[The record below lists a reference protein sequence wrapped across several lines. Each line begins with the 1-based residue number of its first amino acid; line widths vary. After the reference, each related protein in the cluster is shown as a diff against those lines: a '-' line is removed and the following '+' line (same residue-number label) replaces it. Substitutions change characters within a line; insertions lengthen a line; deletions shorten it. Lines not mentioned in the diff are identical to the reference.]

1 MLKLNE
7 QEREYRFGNSGPK
20 YLLRGPRVD
29 FGLVVLQPGEDF
41 QKHYHT
47 IVEENFFVLEGEV
60 DIDVAGNVIHAV
72 QGDLIHTEPPEPH
85 YLVNKGVIPCK
96 MVFVKAPY
104 EPKDKV
110 DVKE

>member
-1 MLKLNE
+1 MIKVNE
-7 QEREYRFGNSGPK
+7 SEFEYRFGNSGPK

-29 FGLVVLQPGEDF
+29 MGLVVLQPGEDF
-41 QKHYHT
+41 QRHYHN

-60 DIDVAGNVIHAV
+60 DIDVAGTKIHAV
-72 QGDLIHTEPPEPH
+72 PGDLIHAEPPEPH
-85 YLVNKGVIPCK
+85 YLINNGSVACK

-110 DVKE
+110 DVTE